1 MRPALLFLFTL
12 LAIAASSAEARRSGN
27 GALSSARPTTASPTR
42 TWDNSFGAPNGLSAS
57 ASQGT
62 TVLYA
67 ATFNSGASCTD
78 QGWTSVDVTAELG
91 EYWHVDDF
99 AGLNP
104 ANYAAL
110 AGTKSL
116 WCGARPSAAGPLCN
130 YSALPG
136 YGNLWNQA
144 FCTKACIAVS
154 GDGILDVA
162 FLARF
167 DSEPSY
173 DATTLEYT
181 LDCAGADG
189 WTVIDGGIGVWD
201 GLIPTASF
209 GGAYNIGTTGPVK
222 VRIYFESDGAWSDQ
236 DGLWNSNGA
245 VVVDNLA
252 AEGLAVEDFEGEA
265 VNATESNDWITCNP
279 PGYGIYTALFPGATL
294 VQEDPCARDISCV
307 WAAINGS
314 TYDYTCGGFPG
325 QAAVPFGNADGQYLD
340 NDIWSPDIPLAGAGA
355 TVNLEFSV
363 YRDMP
368 LDNLIFYT
376 WRVRSKDASGCWSQW
391 EDREFVY
398 FGGQKDWLRHVNQI
412 GDLLNLTTGVSMSV
426 RFSVLDLCGVWCGT
440 VGSGACHSHAPL
452 FDNVKVYRVNQVG
465 PQWSVR
471 DIDQFQDNFAE
482 IIGPYAGKA
491 RADMANDISPGANVN
506 SIVPGDSSVVRVS
519 DPVSGLGVDGGNSRA
534 AVYCYVSVW
543 PQGQATKTGA
553 HLTQDPVRFP
563 VTGSF
568 NDAGGT
574 PWTIVQCD
582 SAIVNGIAQPDRY
595 CVDLNDNLFEP
606 GDTVC
611 FFYEAIKTNALAT
624 YAFGSNLGAQS
635 SDREEAAANPSEFTI
650 LPASGVANGDNI
662 LYVDGMD
669 GRGAQQYWESG
680 FINVGNPLAGA
691 DRFDVRGPSS
701 GVSNR
706 PAGRVKDISQ
716 LVPAYRI
723 ILWDTGDLETGL
735 GNGSGTPEKT
745 NDYKLVNQ
753 FLANVT
759 PSGGVYIGGDDVAEQ
774 LSTYQSSVHPNGVD
788 AITFKSTWLPHNLTA
803 GNHRPSFGISPLGSA
818 VAGSFLND
826 PSFVIYG
833 GCPLI
838 NDFDVMEPQGTAVNQ
853 VTYGVG
859 TATSANGAL
868 LSNVVGDARV
878 AFGGFSL
885 IYIRDD
891 ETNGK
896 SDRGEFLFDLLCW
909 FGSGC
914 YSSGVPAPTAANNL
928 DQNYPNPFNPRTTIA
943 FSVKDRGLVT
953 LRVYNVAGEL
963 VRTLANEEFTAGAH
977 TKVWDGR
984 NDAGSPVS
992 SGVYFYKL
1000 VSNSFAQTKK
1010 MVLLK

>member
-1 MRPALLFLFTL
+1 MRSAFFFLITL
-12 LAIAASSAEARRSGN
+12 LAIAASAAEARRSGN
-27 GALSSARPTTASPTR
+27 GPLASARPTTATR
-42 TWDNSFGAPNGLSAS
+42 TPTWDNAFGPPNALSAS
-57 ASQGT
+57 VSQGT
-62 TVLYA
+62 TVLYN
-67 ATFNSGASCTD
+67 ATFDVGASCTD
-78 QGWTSVDVTAELG
+78 QGWTTVDATAEIG
-91 EYWHVDDF
+91 DFWHVDDF

-116 WCGARPSAAGPLCN
+116 WCGARPQTTGPLCS

-144 FCTKACIAVS
+144 FCTKDCIAVS
-154 GDGILDVA
+154 GDGVLNVS

-189 WTVIDGGIGVWD
+189 WTVVDGGIGVWD
-201 GLIPTASF
+201 GLIPTGSF
-209 GGAYNIGTTGPVK
+209 GGTYSIGTTGPVK
-222 VRIYFESDGAWSDQ
+222 VRIYFEADGAWSDQ
-236 DGLWNSNGA
+236 DGLWNTNGA

-265 VNATESNDWITCNP
+265 VNATSSNDWITCNP
-279 PGYGIYTALFPGATL
+279 PGYGIYMALFPGATL
-294 VQEDPCARDISCV
+294 VQEDPCARDLSCV

-340 NDIWSPDIPLAGAGA
+340 NDIWSPQIPLIGSGAV
-355 TVNLEFSV
+355 VNLEFSV

-376 WRVRSKDASGCWSQW
+376 WGVRSIINADCPTSW
-391 EDREFVY
+391 EDRDFVY
-398 FGGQKDWLRHVNQI
+398 FGGQKDWLRQVQPI
-412 GDLLNLTTGVSMSV
+412 GDLLNLVSGTAMDV
-426 RFSVLDLCGVWCGT
+426 RVSVLDLCVAWCGT

-452 FDNVKVYRVNQVG
+452 IDNFKVYRVNALG
-465 PQWSVR
+465 PQWSIR
-471 DIDQFQDNFAE
+471 DIDQFQDNFPE
-482 IIGPYAGKA
+482 IIGPTAGQA
-491 RADMANDISPGANVN
+491 RADMANDVSPGANYN
-506 SIVPGDSSVVRVS
+506 SIVPGDSSVVKVA
-519 DPVSGLGVDGGNSRA
+519 DPVSGLALDGGNSRA
-534 AVYCYVSVW
+534 AVYLYVAVQ
-543 PQGQATKTGA
+543 PAGQPTKIGA
-553 HLTQDPVRFP
+553 HLTQDAVRWPV
-563 VTGSF
+563 VGSF

-574 PWTIVQCD
+574 AWSIVQLD
-582 SAIVNGIAQPDRY
+582 SAIVNGIAQPDIY

-606 GDTVC
+606 GDTVH
-611 FFYEAIKTNALAT
+611 FFYEAVNTGALAT

-635 SDREEAAANPSEFTI
+635 YDREEAAANASEFTI
-650 LPASGVANGDNI
+650 LPAGGVNNGGDI

-669 GRGAQQYWESG
+669 GRGAQPYWDTAFQSLG
-680 FINVGNPLAGA
+680 LFDQV
-691 DRFDVRGPSS
+691 DRYDVRGPSS
-701 GVSNR
+701 SVSNR
-706 PAGRVKDISQ
+706 PAGRVKDIAQ
-716 LVPAYRI
+716 LVPVYRK
-723 ILWDTGDLETGL
+723 ILWDTGDLEQGL

-759 PSGGVYIGGDDVAEQ
+759 PSGGVYIGGDDVGSQ
-774 LSTYQSSVHPNGVD
+774 LNTFQSSVHVNGVD
-788 AITFKSTWLPHNLTA
+788 AITFKSTWLPFNLTA
-803 GNHRPSFGISPLGSA
+803 GNHRPSFGISPTGVA
-818 VAGSFLND
+818 VAGGFLSD
-826 PSFVIYG
+826 PTFVIYG

-838 NDFDVMEPQGTAVNQ
+838 NDFDVLEPQGSVTNE
-853 VTYGVG
+853 VTYGAG
-859 TATSANGAL
+859 TATSTNGAL
-868 LSNVVGDARV
+868 LTNIVGNARI
-878 AFGGFSL
+878 AFGGFSF

-891 ETNGK
+891 DTNGLA
-896 SDRGEFLFDLLCW
+896 DRSEFLLDLMCW
-909 FGSGC
+909 FGGGC
-914 YSSGVPAPTAANNL
+914 FSVGVPTPTAANNL
-928 DQNYPNPFNPRTTIA
+928 SQNYPNPFNPQTTIA
-943 FSVKDRGLVT
+943 FSVKQRGLVT

-963 VRTLANEEFTAGAH
+963 VRTLASEEYTAGAH

-1000 VSNSFAQTKK
+1000 VANDFTQTRK